1 MGREA
6 IEKRMKEIK
15 ALLESEE
22 DINLDEL
29 ETELRGLDEKLKHI
43 EKRAKIASEIVLGG
57 HTTEMI
63 EKKEERAAE
72 VDVKETKEYRSA
84 FLKTLLGKPL
94 TEMEKR
100 SITSADSSAGVAI
113 PTETYEVFFDKM
125 VKVAPMLSE
134 ITLLRVQG
142 NVNFAVQGNR
152 AAAAKHTEN
161 AAVTPSEDTFVKV
174 ALAGFEIM
182 KVLRISQTVKTMSV
196 NAFEDWL
203 TTMLAEDVAEQIEN
217 YIINGSGTD
226 EPKGVA
232 KAATYTD
239 GTNAVEYTNAGIIT
253 YDEIQEM
260 IGYLPARYD
269 KKAKFLCNKK
279 FLFNQLAK
287 IKDDQKRPIFV
298 PNMNQSVPQNV
309 MGYDIIISDK
319 VPNGEAYLGDFT
331 KIVGN
336 LSQDVKVDSS
346 TESGFLNNSIDFRGT
361 ALFDCDIAL
370 SGCVYQN
377 QRSRSGVKR
386 IKNR

>member
-29 ETELRGLDEKLKHI
+29 ETELRGLDDKLKHI
-43 EKRAKIASEIVLGG
+43 EKRERIASEIVLGG

-84 FLKTLLGKPL
+84 FLKTLLGKSL

-161 AAVTPSEDTFVKV
+161 EAVTPSNDTFVKV
-174 ALAGFEIM
+174 SLAGFEIM

-217 YIINGSGTD
+217 YIINGTGTD

-232 KAATYTD
+232 NAATYTD
-239 GTNAVEYTNAGIIT
+239 GTNAVEYTNGGVIT
-253 YDEIQEM
+253 YDEVQEA

-269 KKAKFLCNKK
+269 KKAKLLCNKK

-319 VPNGEAYLGDFT
+319 VANGEAYLGDFT

-336 LSQDVKVDSS
+336 LSQDVKVESS

-361 ALFDCDIAL
+361 ALFDCDVAL
-370 SGCVYQN
+370 SDAF
-377 QRSRSGVKR
+377 
-386 IKNR
+386 IKISEAEAA

>member
-370 SGCVYQN
+370 SDAF
-377 QRSRSGVKR
+377 VK
-386 IKNR
+386 ISEAEAA